1 MTQMVVLIVDDPD
14 DCGPILTKWESIGV
28 TGVTILES
36 SGLGRLR
43 RAGFK
48 DDLPIMPSL
57 EDLFQQEEVRHR
69 TLLSVVEDSDKVA
82 EMVEAAQSI
91 LGDLDVEHSGFIFV
105 VPITKAYGLGK
116 TITVKA

>member
-1 MTQMVVLIVDDPD
+1 
-14 DCGPILTKWESIGV
+14 
-28 TGVTILES
+28 
-36 SGLGRLR
+36 
-43 RAGFK
+43 
-48 DDLPIMPSL
+48 
-57 EDLFQQEEVRHR
+57 
-69 TLLSVVEDSDKVA
+69 VEDSDKVA